1 MLDLKVARVTRG
13 GRRPTPFTSGG
24 AQVLG
29 LIIKD
34 LPTDSADE
42 AETLLAGVD
51 AAADATGVNWSQSSQ
66 MEKATL

>member
-1 MLDLKVARVTRG
+1 MLDLKVARVT
-13 GRRPTPFTSGG
+13 GRQVPTPFTSGG

-42 AETLLAGVD
+42 AKDFRQLSFLA
-51 AAADATGVNWSQSSQ
+51 
-66 MEKATL
+66 